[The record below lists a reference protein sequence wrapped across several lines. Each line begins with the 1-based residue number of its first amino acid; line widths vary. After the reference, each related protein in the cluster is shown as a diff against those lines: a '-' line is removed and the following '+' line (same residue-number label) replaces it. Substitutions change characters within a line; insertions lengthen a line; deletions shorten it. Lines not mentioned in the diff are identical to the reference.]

1 MHSQAVTPEE
11 YIAGLPSD
19 RKEAITKMR
28 KVILDNLPEGFSEKI
43 SYGMIGYGVPHSIYP
58 SGYHC
63 DPKSAL
69 PFLSIASQKN
79 FIALYHMG
87 MYADPKLL
95 EWFVAEY
102 PKHCKYKLD
111 MGKSCVRF
119 RKTDDI
125 PYPLIGELVSKIS
138 VSDWIACYETNLK
151 RQL

>member
-1 MHSQAVTPEE
+1 MQSQALTPEE

-28 KVILDNLPEGFSEKI
+28 RIILNNLPEGFSEKI
-43 SYGMIGYGVPHSIYP
+43 SYGMIGYGVSHSIYP
-58 SGYHC
+58 PGYHC

-95 EWFVAEY
+95 EWFVGEY
-102 PKHCKYKLD
+102 PKHCKYKPD

-119 RKTDDI
+119 KKTDDI
-125 PYPLIGELVSKIS
+125 PYALIGELVSKVS
-138 VSDWIACYETNLK
+138 VSDWIVCYETNLK